1 MQLSTNKSSVFRP
14 LAVIL
19 QTGLVALALAGC
31 DYLNTPTPTAV
42 PVDTPT
48 VTPTHIDKPKP
59 PTATAAVF
67 ELRDTSTPFPSPT
80 PFVLGTPPG
89 SGYGPYGFPN
99 NIDPL
104 TGQPVDD
111 PTLLARRP
119 LVIKITNFPRTVRP
133 QWGLTVA
140 DNVYEYYLEDGMTRF
155 IGVFYG
161 KDAQR
166 VGPVRSGRP
175 FDEYIIR
182 MYKGIFAFAYADDR
196 LIDFWEGSDINP
208 YIVFETPKNCPPMCR
223 IGSSDSYN
231 NLFTNTHDLT
241 QYGYTTMNITQGRQ
255 NLNGLR
261 FEEDTLILS
270 GGGLA
275 TRLETHFS
283 LTSYN
288 YWEYDPATLR
298 YYRWQEAERGDQAQL
313 YEPLFDSLTAQQV
326 YADNLVVLLA
336 PTKYFY
342 KSNSTEVYDFE
353 LIGRGKGYALRQGKI
368 FDIYWQ
374 RPNQDSLISLVFPN
388 GNYYPL
394 KPGNTFFEVLGD
406 QSTHQVLDKT
416 WLFNFVIPE
425 NMPSPTPTPKS
436 KKTSP

>member
-1 MQLSTNKSSVFRP
+1 MQLANKQPEFLRL
-14 LAVIL
+14 LAGVL
-19 QTGLVALALAGC
+19 LAGILAGC
-31 DYLNTPTPTAV
+31 DYLTTPTPVVVENTPTNAPTRIH
-42 PVDTPT
+42 T
-48 VTPTHIDKPKP
+48 PKP
-59 PTATAAVF
+59 ATATAGVF
-67 ELRDTSTPFPSPT
+67 ELRDTSTALPSST
-80 PFVLGTPPG
+80 PFELGLQPG
-89 SGYGPYGFPN
+89 SGYGPYGFPK

-111 PTLLARRP
+111 PALLERRP
-119 LVIKITNFPRTVRP
+119 LVIKITNFPRSVRP

-161 KDAQR
+161 KDADR
-166 VGPVRSGRP
+166 VGPVRSARP

-196 LIDFWEGSDINP
+196 LIDFWAGTDINP
-208 YIVFETPKNCPPMCR
+208 FIVFETPNNCPPMCR
-223 IGSSDSYN
+223 IGSNDSYN
-231 NLFTNTHDLT
+231 NLFTNTHELT
-241 QYGYTTMNITQGRQ
+241 QYGSSMNITQGRQ

-261 FEEDTLILS
+261 FEEETLATN
-270 GGGLA
+270 GGGQA

-283 LTSYN
+283 FTSYN
-288 YWEYDPATLR
+288 YWDYDPATLR

-326 YADNLVVLLA
+326 YADNLVVLLV
-336 PTKYFY
+336 PTKYFF
-342 KSNSTEVYDFE
+342 KSNSTEVYEFE
-353 LIGRGKGYALRQGKI
+353 LIGHGKAYALRQGKI
-368 FDIYWQ
+368 FEITWQ
-374 RPNQDSLISLVFPN
+374 RPNKDSLISLLFPN

-406 QSTHQVLDKT
+406 TSTHQVLDKT
-416 WLFNFVIPE
+416 WLFNFAIPE
-425 NMPSPTPTPKS
+425 DMPAPTQTPKA